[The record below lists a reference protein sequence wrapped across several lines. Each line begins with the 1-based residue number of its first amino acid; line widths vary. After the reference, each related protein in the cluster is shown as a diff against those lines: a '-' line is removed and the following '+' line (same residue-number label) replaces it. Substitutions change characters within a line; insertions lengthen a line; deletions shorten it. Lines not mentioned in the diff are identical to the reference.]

1 MTAQARKRWTLI
13 VAILGL
19 SIVIIDGTAVGV
31 ALPAIEEDLGATLAD
46 QQWIANAYLLT
57 LAALLLVGG
66 SLGDLY
72 GRKRIYGLGLIG
84 FGVTSLMCGLAPNV
98 ESLIAFRALQGA
110 TGALLV
116 PGTLAI
122 ISAAFERHERGRAI
136 GQWAAWSG
144 LAAALGPVV
153 GGGLVD
159 ALSWR
164 WVFLINVP
172 VIAVTLAL
180 CAWAVAESRDP
191 TAGRTLDV
199 PGVVLAAAGLGG
211 ITYGLIA
218 APSEGWSSPQVVVL
232 LAGGTLMVIA
242 FLVCEARSSHPLM
255 PLHYFRQGNFAA
267 ANAATLTLYASLSGG
282 FFFIP
287 IFLQGVGG
295 YSALEAGA
303 VLVPVTVIM
312 LVLSP
317 RAGAWGD
324 RLGPRWFMAAGP
336 VVAAMGMLVLSRI
349 EADADYLTTILPGL
363 ALFGLGLALTVAPLT
378 TTVMGS
384 VGSEHAGVAS
394 GINNMLSR
402 VAGLLGIAALGTI
415 VATEFRASLTPD
427 ELPSTASAAASDA
440 RERPL
445 AEADPAGLAED
456 VALLLEQA
464 VREASVGAFQAAML
478 GAAAIAM
485 IGGVLSA
492 IWIRN
497 PEHPPGA

>member
-1 MTAQARKRWTLI
+1 MTTEARKRWTLI

-31 ALPAIEEDLGATLAD
+31 ALPAIEEDLDATLAD
-46 QQWIANAYLLT
+46 QQWIANAYLLA

-72 GRKRIYGLGLIG
+72 GRKRIYGFGLIG
-84 FGVTSLMCGLAPNV
+84 FGITSLMCGLAPNV
-98 ESLIAFRALQGA
+98 EALIAFRALQGA

-122 ISAAFERHERGRAI
+122 ISAAFEPEERGRAI

-164 WVFLINVP
+164 AVFLINVP

-180 CAWAVAESRDP
+180 CVWAVEESRDP

-199 PGVVLAAAGLGG
+199 PGVVFAALGLGG
-211 ITYGLIA
+211 VTYGLIA
-218 APSEGWSSPQVVVL
+218 APSLGWGSPQVVVA
-232 LAGGTLMVIA
+232 LAGGTLMLIA
-242 FLVCEARSSHPLM
+242 FLACEARSSHPLM
-255 PLHYFRQGNFAA
+255 PLRYFRQGNFAA
-267 ANAATLTLYASLSGG
+267 ANAATLTLYAALSGS

-336 VVAAMGMLVLSRI
+336 VVAALGMLILSRMD
-349 EADADYLTTILPGL
+349 ADADYLTVILPGL
-363 ALFGLGLALTVAPLT
+363 AIFGLGLALTVAPLT
-378 TTVMGS
+378 TTVMGA

-402 VAGLLGIAALGTI
+402 VAGLLGIAVLGTI
-415 VATEFRASLTPD
+415 VATQFRSSLSTD
-427 ELPSTASAAASDA
+427 RLPATASTAAADA
-440 RERPL
+440 RDRPL
-445 AEADPAGLAED
+445 AEAEPVGLAED
-456 VALLLEQA
+456 VAALLEGA
-464 VREASVGAFQAAML
+464 VQEASVNAFQTAML
-478 GAAAIAM
+478 GAAVIAL
-485 IGGVLSA
+485 IGGVISA

-497 PEHPPGA
+497 PERSQPA